1 MSLIKNVLLYLPQ
14 LYNTKLTSSLHSHII
29 YICTCQS
36 HDNLLNYTGCV
47 NIQHI
52 VCSRP
57 STRKTKLKEIIEYEE
72 KGMSVKFI
80 TQAAVIAAIYVV
92 LVVIFNYISFG
103 PVQFRIAEALTI
115 LPYFTPAAIPG
126 LFVGCIIANILGGA
140 IVWDVVFGSIATLI
154 GAIGTYLLR
163 KHKWLAP
170 VPPIVANTIIVPF
183 VLKFAYGSEGMFAMF
198 FVTVGAGEIIVCG
211 IIGMILLYALTP
223 VRHVIFGDEK

>member
-1 MSLIKNVLLYLPQ
+1 MK
-14 LYNTKLTSSLHSHII
+14 K
-29 YICTCQS
+29 
-36 HDNLLNYTGCV
+36 
-47 NIQHI
+47 
-52 VCSRP
+52 
-57 STRKTKLKEIIEYEE
+57 

-126 LFVGCIIANILGGA
+126 LFVGCIIANILG
-140 IVWDVVFGSIATLI
+140 

>member
-1 MSLIKNVLLYLPQ
+1 MK
-14 LYNTKLTSSLHSHII
+14 K
-29 YICTCQS
+29 
-36 HDNLLNYTGCV
+36 
-47 NIQHI
+47 
-52 VCSRP
+52 
-57 STRKTKLKEIIEYEE
+57 

-103 PVQFRIAEALTI
+103 PVQFTI

-223 VRHVIFGDEK
+223 VRHVIFGDAE